1 LLTCWKLSI
10 YLIIQ
15 VSVRQL
21 RLVVWN
27 IMITS
32 TLRLK

>member
-15 VSVRQL
+15 VCVRQL